1 MATAHS
7 TGSGVFL
14 PDAAASPTHFT
25 NSGPI
30 LPVVVPPGPALVS
43 SGAIGASSSSG
54 GPAGSPHI
62 VPLQRKI
69 HRVAM
74 VSDFFYPGFGGVE
87 IHMYNVAQ
95 CMLRRGHKVII
106 ITRAY
111 DDRNGVRYTTNGLKV
126 YYVPFVGVRLP
137 PGTVTLPTMWSGL
150 PLLRDIFLR
159 ERITIV
165 HGHQTTSN
173 LCHEALFH
181 AGTLGLKVCFTDHS
195 LFGFADAA
203 SIHINKVLEW
213 SLRCVDQVICVS
225 NTSRE
230 NTVLRAKIAPHRVS
244 VIPNATDTA
253 SFTPP
258 DTMRYRHW
266 STVGDYITIVVV
278 TRLVYRKGSDLFVD
292 VIPEICRRHPRIK
305 WVIGGDGPRKP
316 QLDRMVDKHG
326 LHDRVKLLGAL
337 KHSEVRSVLC
347 QGQIFLNCS
356 LTEAFCIALI
366 EAASCGLLCVSTGVG
381 GVPEVLPSDMLLLAQ
396 PEPTSLVNAV
406 EEAIRRVPRV
416 SPWEMHENVRR
427 MYSWDWVAERTE
439 RVFDRISSMPSMS
452 LVERLLRYAAVG
464 RVYGTICVCICII
477 DWLFLQFVEWW
488 RPAKDVEIA
497 LDFPVKAFGAHH
509 DSFLRDRGGDGA
521 KKGAAARGSSRTDTP
536 PLGALNT
543 GAYSNPLGS
552 SATAVRRS
560 SPLTE
565 TQRSANNGSDKT
577 SQHGSLLTTG
587 GTGHSDDLRS
597 PVAALVRRAE
607 SLISED
613 DRARAA
619 NAADAAITSPAS
631 AKSPSG
637 RRPALERQ

>member
-1 MATAHS
+1 M
-7 TGSGVFL
+7 
-14 PDAAASPTHFT
+14 AAAPAAFRGDTLGQSSSEGQFPLRLTSPTAASAGAGRT
-25 NSGPI
+25 
-30 LPVVVPPGPALVS
+30 
-43 SGAIGASSSSG
+43 SGATGGGGAAQ
-54 GPAGSPHI
+54 PRQ
-62 VPLQRKI
+62 L
-69 HRVAM
+69 HRIAM

-95 CMLRRGHKVII
+95 CLLRRGHKVII
-106 ITRAY
+106 ISRAY
-111 DDRNGVRYTTNGLKV
+111 GDRNGIRYTTNGLKV
-126 YYVPFVGVRLP
+126 YHVPFVGVQLP
-137 PGTVTLPTMWSGL
+137 PGTVTLPTLWSGL

-258 DTMRYRHW
+258 AAMRYRTH
-266 STVGDYITIVVV
+266 SAAGDDITIVVV

-292 VIPEICRRHPRIK
+292 VIPEICRRYPRVK
-305 WVIGGDGPRKP
+305 WVVGGDGPRKP

-337 KHSEVRSVLC
+337 KHSDVRSVLC

-381 GVPEVLPSDMLLLAQ
+381 GVPEVLPDDMLLLAE
-396 PEPTSLVNAV
+396 PEPQSIIAAV
-406 EEAIRRVPRV
+406 EEALHRVPRV
-416 SPWEMHENVRR
+416 SPWEMHEKCCRY
-427 MYSWDWVAERTE
+427 YSWDWVAERTE
-439 RVFDRISSMPSMS
+439 RVYDRVSLMPTMS
-452 LVERLLRYAAVG
+452 LVERLVRYAAVG
-464 RVYGTICVCICII
+464 RIYGVICVCICAL
-477 DWLFLQFVEWW
+477 DWLFLQMLQWW
-488 RPAKDVEIA
+488 RPEHDIEVAA
-497 LDFPVKAFGAHH
+497 DFPSKAFAAHH
-509 DSFLRDRGGDGA
+509 DALLRERGRSSEEDS
-521 KKGAAARGSSRTDTP
+521 KPLAAARKATAGVSGASAAPKSTP
-536 PLGALNT
+536 PAQNTPKGQAAAGAS
-543 GAYSNPLGS
+543 GVSGGGS
-552 SATAVRRS
+552 T
-560 SPLTE
+560 
-565 TQRSANNGSDKT
+565 T
-577 SQHGSLLTTG
+577 SGKR
-587 GTGHSDDLRS
+587 D
-597 PVAALVRRAE
+597 
-607 SLISED
+607 
-613 DRARAA
+613 
-619 NAADAAITSPAS
+619 
-631 AKSPSG
+631 
-637 RRPALERQ
+637 